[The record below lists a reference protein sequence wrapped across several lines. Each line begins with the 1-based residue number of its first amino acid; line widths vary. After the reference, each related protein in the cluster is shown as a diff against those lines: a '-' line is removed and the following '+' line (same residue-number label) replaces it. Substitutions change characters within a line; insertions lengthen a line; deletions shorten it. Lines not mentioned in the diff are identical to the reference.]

1 MADHDRI
8 VPWFPDVDQD
18 VPAAPTAA
26 AARAPRPAARPLGAR
41 RRPAS
46 TGHEP
51 PARTMPGRAQE
62 RPAASLGE
70 AGGHRP
76 AGPASG
82 AGPDDHSHAGGHD
95 PAVGHAYALDAGPG
109 DADEAG
115 LDYSLAGHGLA
126 DAAGPDYAGPG
137 PGGGPEGL
145 GTGAVPAGAGGQPAG
160 GSGALLPALPA
171 LPRPVPAATGPAPSH
186 PGQPTGPAGVP
197 GWAGDPAEL
206 ELLDPRVAAR
216 RFADLLADEDRARGE
231 REARLRAGHEE
242 ALALAESYRDAAAEI
257 RGQVR
262 RVWGQVSEPL
272 GSFGVDDLEQ
282 VRGSVPA
289 IEALPGIGLEDEGT
303 GRRSLPSRRGG
314 GDRRARPPAARA
326 GRHTT
331 PTEPRPAG
339 APAAAGG
346 PAEDGRLNVAAEI
359 EQARRLW
366 MRALATAAELRGV
379 QRASSSLSIGLVTAG
394 TCVLAGLLSAAAR
407 LFLDTDGLPCL
418 AAGLIAGAALVSVA
432 TDGGP
437 KAAVRSALLSA
448 GTAGAVVLATAR
460 VAPTAPA
467 AIILSL
473 ASLAGAVRF
482 GLGFGASKPEQPA
495 AGGGAGRRR

>member
-8 VPWFPDVDQD
+8 VPWFPDVDLD
-18 VPAAPTAA
+18 VPAAP
-26 AARAPRPAARPLGAR
+26 AARAPRAPARPLGAR

-51 PARTMPGRAQE
+51 ARAVPGGAQE
-62 RPAASLGE
+62 PPGASLGE
-70 AGGHRP
+70 AGGHGP
-76 AGPASG
+76 AGLAAG
-82 AGPDDHSHAGGHD
+82 ADLDGYAHAGDHD
-95 PAVGHAYALDAGPG
+95 PAGGRAYALGGGPG
-109 DADEAG
+109 DVDDDYAG
-115 LDYSLAGHGLA
+115 LDYSLAGHGLV
-126 DAAGPDYAGPG
+126 DVAGAGHPGPG
-137 PGGGPEGL
+137 PGGGAEGL
-145 GTGAVPAGAGGQPAG
+145 GAGAGHAGAGGQPAS
-160 GSGALLPALPA
+160 GSGALLPA
-171 LPRPVPAATGPAPSH
+171 LPRPVPAAAGPAPSH
-186 PGQPTGPAGVP
+186 PGQPTGPAGAP
-197 GWAGDPAEL
+197 GWPGDPAGQ

-216 RFADLLADEDRARGE
+216 RFANLLADEDRARGE
-231 REARLRAGHEE
+231 WEARLRAGHEE

-262 RVWGQVSEPL
+262 RVWGQVSESLAP
-272 GSFGVDDLEQ
+272 FGVDNLDQ
-282 VRGSVPA
+282 VRGSAPA
-289 IEALPGIGLEDEGT
+289 TEALPGIGLGDEGT
-303 GRRSLPSRRGG
+303 GRRSLPPRRDGSG
-314 GDRRARPPAARA
+314 RRADATPARA
-326 GRHTT
+326 GRHAAASGLR
-331 PTEPRPAG
+331 PTG
-339 APAAAGG
+339 APAAVSG
-346 PAEDGRLNVAAEI
+346 PAEDGPLDVAAEAD
-359 EQARRLW
+359 QARRLW

-432 TDGGP
+432 TDGGA

-473 ASLAGAVRF
+473 ASLAAAVRF